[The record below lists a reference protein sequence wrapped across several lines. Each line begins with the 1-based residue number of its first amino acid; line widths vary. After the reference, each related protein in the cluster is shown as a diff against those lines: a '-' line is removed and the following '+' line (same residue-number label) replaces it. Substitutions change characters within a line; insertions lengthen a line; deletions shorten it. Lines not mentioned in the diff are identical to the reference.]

1 MLNLSEIFLSI
12 QGEST
17 YAGLPCIFIRFA
29 GCNLR
34 CSYCDSEFSYEGE
47 IEQSPVSILKKI
59 GEFQPVKL
67 VEITGGEP
75 LLQEEVNE
83 LFRLLIENNYTVL
96 LETNG
101 SMNLRNIPDEIV
113 KIVDIKCPG
122 SGQEDSFLEENIQF
136 LNKGI
141 DEIKFVISNEGDYN
155 WSKAKI
161 NEYNILDHTVIFSP
175 VFSILDPENLAKWII
190 RDKLNVRLQI
200 QIHKYIWD
208 PNKRGV

>member
-47 IEQSPVSILKKI
+47 IEQSPESILKKI